1 MTTLL
6 ITDES
11 FLEHDTGPHHPESPA
26 RLKSVLKAL
35 DDSSFSSLKRAAAVT
50 ARREHFLAV
59 HPEKYVDRIFGLV
72 PAAGYSQVDPDTIL
86 SPGSQEAF
94 LKSAGSIVQAVDQVS
109 NGLVANA
116 FCAVRPPGH
125 HAESSR
131 AMGFCFF
138 NNVAIGAFY
147 ARKKY
152 GYKKVA
158 VIDFDVHHG
167 NGTQE
172 IFWDEQNL
180 FFASTHQYPL
190 YPGTGS
196 KDEKGAHN
204 NIVNVPLPPG
214 TSGHIFREAVAKEVM
229 PALQAFE
236 PDFIFVSAGF
246 DAHKDDPLSSMGLT
260 EVDFRWV
267 TQAILDVAKICCG
280 GRVASMLEGGYNL
293 DALAASVSSHVTAL
307 QAN

>member
-1 MTTLL
+1 MTTLFL
-6 ITDES
+6 TDES

-26 RLKSVLKAL
+26 RLKSIFNAL
-35 DDSSFSSLKRAAAVT
+35 EDSSFDSLKREAPEN
-50 ARREHFLAV
+50 ARLEHLLSV
-59 HPEKYVDRIFGLV
+59 HPEHHVERIFSSV
-72 PAAGYSQVDPDTIL
+72 PTAGYGQVDPDTIL
-86 SPGSQEAF
+86 SPGSKEAI
-94 LKSAGSIVQAVDQVS
+94 LKSAGSIIEAVDQVS

-138 NNVAIGAFY
+138 NNVAVGAFY
-147 ARKKY
+147 ARQKY
-152 GYKKVA
+152 GFEKVA

-167 NGTQE
+167 NGTQN
-172 IFWDEQNL
+172 IFWDDQNL

-229 PALQAFE
+229 PALHAFE
-236 PDFIFVSAGF
+236 PDFILISAGF
-246 DAHKDDPLSSMGLT
+246 DAHQDDPLSSMGLT
-260 EVDFRWV
+260 EVDFGWI
-267 TQAILDVAKICCG
+267 TQAILDVAEICCS
-280 GRVASMLEGGYNL
+280 GRVASILEGGYNL

-307 QAN
+307 QAS